1 MQIIIQISAWV
12 VLAVG
17 FFAVGHKFFPNFK
30 KWLTTGKVSYVWLI
44 AITLG
49 LFVLLTY
56 PYFFNWWAIN
66 FWGVPKEELSDLT
79 KLGPLGDIYG
89 SLNTL
94 ISSIALCAVA
104 YSTYLQIKELRLSR
118 QTYEDQL
125 RESKYSNFT
134 SLFYSLFN
142 NKNLNYNNLIVKKD
156 GVKYG
161 ADEIFLKNGRE
172 IIRLIIYEWKGEIPD
187 KGTVRK
193 KYIEFNRDAF
203 GPFLNSQLISYFS
216 IYGDLFYLINNSDLL
231 EKDNEFFKRLVTN
244 SMSTY
249 EQLCLLWA
257 GAFNK
262 NINENLKNSAIFKM
276 GYRPE
281 ILKFM
286 KKFYDKSY
294 LSNPETIEKWSS

>member
-231 EKDNEFFKRLVTN
+231 EKDKEFFKRLVTN